1 MAQFHRGKELAQ
13 PHSASLKINLNLP
26 LMWRYWSPTGFSEK
40 SLDQHSSISLFFKG
54 ETGRNDTSALSQE
67 CDGVLVRVSSVMI
80 KRHD

>member
-54 ETGRNDTSALSQE
+54 ETEVEMTLQPYHRN
-67 CDGVLVRVSSVMI
+67 VMGF
-80 KRHD
+80 